1 MARRILTGVTV
12 LDVTQIVAGPYATR
26 MLADLGADVIRIE
39 PPAVLAGEQRGRGGL
54 NLGKRSIV
62 LDLKKAE
69 GIEIALKLA
78 AHADVLVENYRP
90 GALTRLGLGY
100 DAVHAQNPRLV
111 YATIS
116 GFGTDTSFGER
127 PAYGATAHAEAGWL
141 WVQQQAQGGAE
152 PFAPGVTVAD
162 LVTGMNAC
170 MAVLAALFDR
180 VTTGAG
186 QFVNV
191 TLMDSQLAFLGEV
204 AGPLLAGEPFRP
216 FRHGL
221 QKTQDGYLTVNA
233 GPPRSWQRLAGAVG
247 DPGAA
252 ADGAEAVS
260 KAVTGWAEGRS
271 TATAATTLGE
281 AGVAYGVMHTLDEAL
296 AHPYFAERGMVRE
309 LPLENPGGPRVVAS
323 PLRFSNAE
331 TGPWCRAPEPGEHT
345 RAILEQFGFETDRI
359 DALVHTGVVHQS
371 ASSEAQ

>member
-78 AHADVLVENYRP
+78 ADADVLVENYRP

-116 GFGTDTSFGER
+116 GFGTDTTFAER

-152 PFAPGVTVAD
+152 PFAPGITVAD
-162 LVTGMNAC
+162 IATGMNAC
-170 MAVLAALFDR
+170 TAVLAALFDR

-186 QFVNV
+186 QFVNIS
-191 TLMDSQLAFLGEV
+191 LMDSQLAFLGEV
-204 AGPLLAGEPFRP
+204 AGPVLGGDAFRP

-221 QKTQDGYLTVNA
+221 QKTQDGYVTVNA
-233 GPPRSWQRLAGAVG
+233 GPPRNWQRLAGAVG
-247 DPGAA
+247 DPGAT

-260 KAVTGWAEGRS
+260 KAVTGWAEGLS
-271 TATAATTLGE
+271 TATAAATLGD

-323 PLRFSNAE
+323 PLRFSQAE
-331 TGPWCRAPEPGEHT
+331 TGPWRRAPEPGEHT

-359 DALVHTGVVHQS
+359 DALVHAGVVHQS
-371 ASSEAQ
+371 ASSDTQ